1 MKFFQKYFKDTDF
14 DSPSLS
20 GEVAVLCPFPHS
32 TPNGDTYYE
41 QHPSAHINPDK
52 SVFHCKVCGVGLSEA
67 NFLRLVEGVP
77 YKDAK
82 KLVSNIE
89 ESVSEDW
96 TLAVKNLQQSN
107 GAQEKVR
114 QLGIS
119 DEVINE
125 LQIGYEGSGIGFPV
139 FVYGVLV
146 DVRTYSKDSHH
157 KVMSRRGANAG
168 YIVPFDVWRTDNRPT
183 LLCAGEK
190 DMAIARTKGYNA
202 ITFTAGENT
211 LPRFFRNSFNN
222 RQVYIVYDNDDTGK
236 TGARK
241 VAKWLRDC
249 GATPYVVEGHHE
261 ICTNK
266 GEDIHDFF
274 QKYGRTKADL
284 DQILSTTLEF
294 SDEDYQVEAEKVTP
308 TVKLIEATQGEYRNK
323 FVTSMVQVSAVFE
336 VQFGIPDMVEFSKVR
351 EISEKDSLTIGETR
365 EWSLDPDNMEDALL
379 LMDSGLKEA
388 QVLKNLQAL
397 AHIPEKEGGLRV
409 TNHSYATVFKAV
421 VTDLVESEV
430 LADDYTPIEI
440 VCYTIGQKLMSGNK
454 YKIIY
459 KTVPHPLQ
467 QQEIVLLVSEIEEA
481 VDSISHF
488 KLTDSVKDEL
498 RVFQQKDG
506 QTIEERLRQ
515 TFISTK
521 SYVGT
526 FADRNIVNAVDLF
539 YNTPLEFYFAD
550 RKIRGY
556 LDAMIVGETRTGK
569 SATAEA
575 LLRLYRL
582 GTFTSLKTSTVAG
595 LIGGSNKVN
604 GSWKTAIG
612 VIPRNHKGAI
622 ILEEFSGA
630 SSDFIKSM
638 TDIRSSNQVRLVRVN
653 GELRVPAMVR
663 MLTLSN
669 QRSMR
674 DGQTR
679 PLSSYP
685 NGLEVLLELVGA
697 SEDIARYD
705 FFLMVGE
712 PDEYVNPFEARMY
725 GEPYPESNY
734 RNRIRWVWSRKPEQ
748 IVFDD
753 NADMYLWDK
762 AQELNKDFNTHIKIF
777 GSEADKKL
785 ARIAV
790 ACAGCCVSTDE
801 TFENIVVTQEHVDWA
816 VTFLRNLYDN
826 DLFRLREYV
835 QEQRKYTEVDDQIIE
850 LTQQLYNQHTTL
862 LTHLETTSGTTR
874 NNLQA
879 VSGLDN
885 KDFSAVMNR
894 LTALML
900 VQWSGDRVTPSVRFR
915 KAMKNIQRNTRL
927 REVGECI

>member
-1 MKFFQKYFKDTDF
+1 M
-14 DSPSLS
+14 
-20 GEVAVLCPFPHS
+20 S
-32 TPNGDTYYE
+32 T
-41 QHPSAHINPDK
+41 
-52 SVFHCKVCGVGLSEA
+52 
-67 NFLRLVEGVP
+67 
-77 YKDAK
+77 
-82 KLVSNIE
+82 IE
-89 ESVSEDW
+89 ESISEDW
-96 TLAVKNLQQSN
+96 TTAVLNLQQSR
-107 GAQEKVR
+107 GVQEKIK

-119 DEVINE
+119 DEVRDE
-125 LQIGYEGSGIGFPV
+125 LQLGYEGAGIGFPV
-139 FVYGVLV
+139 FIYGALV
-146 DVRTYSKDSHH
+146 DVRTYSQNNTP
-157 KVMSRRGANAG
+157 KVISRRGANSG
-168 YIVPFDVWRTDNRPT
+168 YIVPFDIWRKDSRPT

-202 ITFTAGENT
+202 ITLTGGEVSISK
-211 LPRFFRNSFNN
+211 FFSSSFNN
-222 RQVYIVYDNDDTGK
+222 RQVYIVYDNDSTGK
-236 TGARK
+236 DGARR
-241 VAKWLRDC
+241 VAKWLKDN

-261 ICTNK
+261 ICTEK
-266 GEDIHDFF
+266 GGDLHDFF
-274 QKYGRTKADL
+274 EKYGRTKDDL
-284 DQILSTTLEF
+284 DEILSTTEEF
-294 SDEDYQVEAEKVTP
+294 SEEDYLIETEKVTP
-308 TVKLIEATQGEYRNK
+308 TVQLIDATLGEYRNK

-336 VQFGIPDMVEFSKVR
+336 TQFGVPDMAEFQKVR
-351 EISEKDSLTIGETR
+351 EISDKDTMTVGEKR
-365 EWSLDPDNMEDALL
+365 EWSLDNDNLEDVLM

-388 QVLKNLQAL
+388 QVMKNLKAL
-397 AHIPEKEGGLRV
+397 AGIPDKEDGLKV
-409 TNHSYATVFKAV
+409 IHHSYTTVFKAV

-440 VCYTIGQKLMSGNK
+440 TCYTIGHKLMSGNK
-454 YKIIY
+454 YKITY

-467 QQEIVLLVSEIEEA
+467 QQEIILLVSGIEEA

-488 KLTDSVKDEL
+488 RLNDVVKEEL
-498 RVFQQKDG
+498 KVFQQKDG
-506 QTIEERLRQ
+506 QTIDERLKE
-515 TFISTK
+515 TFMSTK

-526 FADRNIVNAVDLF
+526 FADKNIVSAVDLF

-575 LLRLYRL
+575 LLKLYRL

-595 LIGGSNKVN
+595 LIGGSNKVS

-612 VIPRNHKGAI
+612 VIPRNHRGAI

-630 SSDFIKSM
+630 KPDFIKSM

-705 FFLMVGE
+705 FFLLVGE
-712 PDEYVNPFEARMY
+712 PDEYINPFEARKY

-748 IVFDD
+748 IVFENDS
-753 NADMYLWDK
+753 DMYLWEK
-762 AQELNKDFNTHIKIF
+762 AQGLNKEFNTHIKIF

-801 TFENIVVTQEHVDWA
+801 TFENIVVTKEHVDWA
-816 VTFLRNLYDN
+816 VEFLISLYDN
-826 DLFRLREYV
+826 ELFRLREYV
-835 QEQRKYTEVDDQIIE
+835 QEQRKYTEIDDDTVE

-862 LTHLETTSGTTR
+862 LTHLETSSGTTR

-879 VSGLDN
+879 VSGLDS
-885 KDFSAVMNR
+885 KDFSTVMNR

-915 KAMKNIQRNTRL
+915 KAMKQINRNTRL